1 MGPDRYR
8 VQYPEAPH
16 FLTATVVQ
24 WLSLLSR
31 PDNAQI
37 LLDALALPSA
47 RSATGS
53 MPRSIQC
60 RWDHPLPLRRLP
72 DLPAQRSALI
82 RPSRRAR
89 PASTKEGLS

>member
-8 VQYPEAPH
+8 IQYLEAPH

-60 RWDHPLPLRRLP
+60 RWEP
-72 DLPAQRSALI
+72 SA
-82 RPSRRAR
+82 PSA
-89 PASTKEGLS
+89 AT